1 MKSGFFLSGTAHSL
15 LIIFLFTN
23 GLFSMPDRKFED
35 LEKLDIMIL
44 SEAEFDAISSSP
56 PIIENLSSPNY
67 KKLKTPSQDLKL
79 KNNEIEKLSGINK
92 HSVKKLT
99 LLEQPDEIM
108 KPLLPLKDFI
118 PEPTPTII
126 KKLKNKEKIDLEFS
140 KLGNE
145 INALVTPT
153 LNNPRSRDA
162 DRIDRIASN
171 NKDTLDISDNLTELT
186 NEISEKTATTSENK
200 EKLSNK
206 EATTKITPDAQKNV
220 EIVKG
225 LVEKSNMPL
234 SRSLPEITTTSNESE
249 ALLLE
254 ANLIKKFKPK
264 FNILLRDDKSFPF
277 IFIGNKDK
285 WPQIK
290 RHRGKKSK
298 DGFYF
303 GPFASAGSA
312 NWTIKMIQKIFHL
325 RVCDDTVFKKRE
337 RPCILYQIKRCSG
350 PCVGYVGESDYKQTV
365 DDAIEFV
372 SGKSRKIQK
381 SLSNQMER
389 ASEDLDFEKAAIL
402 RDRIKSLN
410 IIQSSQRINEANLVE
425 ADVIAGYK
433 ESGKTCIQV
442 FFYRS
447 KQNWGNQAFFPK
459 HDPEE
464 NLNDIINSFVSQFY
478 ENKSVPSSIILSNEI
493 KEKELIEKTLT
504 QKEGKQITITV
515 AKKGTKLKV
524 INQAINNAKDSLNRK
539 LYESQ
544 NNRDLFDA
552 VSKKF
557 NLETNINLVEVYDN
571 SHIQGTNSVGA
582 LITYGDEGFVKKRY
596 RKFNIKIQK
605 NAQDDYGMMKEV
617 LNRRFK
623 RAVQEKDNY
632 LTFPD
637 LVLIDGGK
645 GQYSVA
651 REAMNELGL
660 HEIPIV
666 AIAKGKMR
674 NSGNETFFHNGKEF
688 KFEKNDP
695 TLFFLQ
701 RLRDESHR
709 FAISAHRAKRK
720 KGISKSLLDQI
731 DGIGS
736 IRKRALLN
744 HFGSARAVES
754 ASLDEIKSVDGVEE
768 KVAKKIYNFFHE

>member
-1 MKSGFFLSGTAHSL
+1 MTSPDNGKDVIKKELP
-15 LIIFLFTN
+15 LI
-23 GLFSMPDRKFED
+23 P
-35 LEKLDIMIL
+35 KLPGVYKML
-44 SEAEFDAISSSP
+44 
-56 PIIENLSSPNY
+56 NY
-67 KKLKTPSQDLKL
+67 K
-79 KNNEIEKLSGINK
+79 NEILYVGKAKNLPNRLQSYVSEKNHIIRTERMLSQT
-92 HSVKKLT
+92 KKL
-99 LLEQPDEIM
+99 
-108 KPLLPLKDFI
+108 
-118 PEPTPTII
+118 
-126 KKLKNKEKIDLEFS
+126 
-140 KLGNE
+140 
-145 INALVTPT
+145 
-153 LNNPRSRDA
+153 
-162 DRIDRIASN
+162 
-171 NKDTLDISDNLTELT
+171 
-186 NEISEKTATTSENK
+186 
-200 EKLSNK
+200 
-206 EATTKITPDAQKNV
+206 
-220 EIVKG
+220 
-225 LVEKSNMPL
+225 
-234 SRSLPEITTTSNESE
+234 EITTTSNESE

-254 ANLIKKFKPK
+254 ANLIKKHKPR

-277 IFIGNKDK
+277 IFIGKEDK

-290 RHRGKKSK
+290 RHRGKKDK
-298 DGFYF
+298 KGFFF

-325 RVCDDTVFKKRE
+325 RVCDDTVFKNRK
-337 RPCILYQIKRCSG
+337 RPCILYQIKRCSA
-350 PCVGYVGESDYKQTV
+350 PCVGYIKENDYKQTV
-365 DDAIEFV
+365 EDAIEFV
-372 SGKSRKIQK
+372 SGKSRRIQK
-381 SLSNQMER
+381 NLSSQMEK
-389 ASEDLDFEKAAIL
+389 ASEELDFEKAVIL

-410 IIQSSQRINEANLVE
+410 IIQSSQRINESNLVE

-459 HDPEE
+459 HDPDESLGE
-464 NLNDIINSFVSQFY
+464 ILNSFVSQFY
-478 ENKSVPSSIILSNEI
+478 ENKSVPSSIILSTEI
-493 KEKELIEKTLT
+493 KEKNLIEKTLT
-504 QKEGKQITITV
+504 KKENKQINISI
-515 AKKGTKLKV
+515 AKKGSKLKV
-524 INQAINNAKDSLNRK
+524 ISQAIKNAKDSLNRK

-544 NNRDLFDA
+544 NNKELFDA
-552 VSKKF
+552 VAKKF
-557 NLETNINLVEVYDN
+557 NLETNINLIEVYDN

-582 LITYGDEGFVKKRY
+582 LITYSEEGFIKKRY

-605 NAQDDYGMMKEV
+605 NKQDDYGMIREV

-623 RAVQEKDNY
+623 RAVQEKGDY

-651 REAMNELGL
+651 RESLNELGL
-660 HEIPIV
+660 HDIPII
-666 AIAKGKMR
+666 AIAKGKFR

-688 KFEKNDP
+688 KFTKNDP

-720 KGISKSLLDQI
+720 KGINKSLLDQI

-744 HFGSARAVES
+744 HFGSSKAVES
-754 ASLDEIKSVDGVEE
+754 ASIDEIQSVEGVEE